1 MRFESLKR
9 KIPPHQ
15 KHSYFITTLDMLTQ
29 FRRILIKLREGGCK
43 QTCEEKKEK
52 MRPKDS
58 EDEDVSAALEGPGW
72 YDIWGIHSTYGQLAI
87 HMARCGGH

>member
-1 MRFESLKR
+1 
-9 KIPPHQ
+9 
-15 KHSYFITTLDMLTQ
+15 
-29 FRRILIKLREGGCK
+29 
-43 QTCEEKKEK
+43 

-87 HMARCGGH
+87 HMEVTDKKHLSSFLRSLQRHKSGIADEIQK